1 MVDFREKLAKYLT
14 IFAQVGFLL
23 AFACNVFIG
32 VQGIPSTI
40 VTSERTSIACFLFI
54 FLYVIAK
61 FIIKPKTK
69 NDVFDSIH

>member
-1 MVDFREKLAKYLT
+1 MVDFREILAKYLT

-23 AFACNVFIG
+23 SFACKVFIG
-32 VQGIPSTI
+32 IQGIQSTV
-40 VTSERTSIACFLFI
+40 VTSELTSIACFLFI
-54 FLYVIAK
+54 FLYVITK